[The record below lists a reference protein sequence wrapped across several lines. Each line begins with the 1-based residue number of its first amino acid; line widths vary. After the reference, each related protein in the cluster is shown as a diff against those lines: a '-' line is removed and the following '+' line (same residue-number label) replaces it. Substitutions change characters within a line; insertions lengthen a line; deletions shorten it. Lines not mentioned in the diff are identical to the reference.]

1 MAIAVGLGGEQQG
14 AVGTLV
20 GLLAGVCQDMA
31 SQRGRPREL
40 AMTVGAGHPVG
51 GQAVGRLLLL
61 WDLCGVL
68 RFRSTK

>member
-1 MAIAVGLGGEQQG
+1 MAIAIGLGGEQQG

-31 SQRGRPREL
+31 PQGRRPREL
-40 AMTVGAGHPVG
+40 SVTVGAGYPVG
-51 GQAVGRLLLL
+51 GQAVGRFLLLRHL
-61 WDLCGVL
+61 GGVL